1 MLTLRIALPICLL
14 ALLTPG
20 AHAATAQNFPTRP
33 IRIVT
38 SEIGGGLDFLAR
50 LVAQGLTPNLGQQVI
65 IDNRPSGVF
74 TGSIVSK
81 ASPDG
86 YTLLCNGSSF
96 WLLPFLQSN
105 VPYDPVKDFSP
116 ITLATSSPLM
126 LVVHPALPVKS
137 VKELIA
143 LAKAKPG
150 ELNYSSSSPGTPQ
163 HIAAELFK
171 SMTGVNIVRIPYKGA
186 GPAVVALVAGEVQ
199 MTFSSAGAAVPHI
212 KSGRLRALAIA
223 SAEPSALAP
232 GLPTVASAGLPG
244 FEAGSLWG
252 FFAPAK
258 TPVNLINRLQH
269 EIVSVLNKADMKE
282 KLFNATTEVVGS
294 SPEKFAAVIN
304 ADMQRG
310 RKVIEAAGIRAE

>member
-1 MLTLRIALPICLL
+1 MLRLTVTLCLL
-14 ALLTPG
+14 ALLMPG
-20 AHAATAQNFPTRP
+20 AHAASAQNFPTKP

-38 SEIGGGLDFLAR
+38 SQIGGGLDFVAR
-50 LVAQGLTPNLGQQVI
+50 LVAQGLTGSLGHQVI
-65 IDNRPSGVF
+65 VDNRPSGVF

-86 YTLLCNGSSF
+86 YTLLFNGSSF
-96 WLLPFLQSN
+96 WLLPFLQNN
-105 VPYDPVKDFSP
+105 VPYDPVRDFAP

-126 LVVHPALPVKS
+126 LVVYPGLPVKS

-171 SMTGVNIVRIPYKGA
+171 TMAGVNVVRIPYKGA

-199 MTFSSAGAAVPHI
+199 LTFSSAGAAVPHI

-252 FFAPAK
+252 FFAPAR
-258 TPVNLINRLQH
+258 TPVSLITRLQH
-269 EIVSVLNKADMKE
+269 EIVSVLNRPDVKE

-294 SPEKFAAVIN
+294 SPERFAAVIK
-304 ADMQRG
+304 ADMLRG
-310 RKVIEAAGIRAE
+310 SQVIKAAGIRAD

>member
-1 MLTLRIALPICLL
+1 MLRFAVLISSL
-14 ALLTPG
+14 ALLAHG
-20 AHAATAQNFPTRP
+20 AYAATAPHFPSKP

-38 SEIGGGLDFLAR
+38 SEIGGGLDFVAR
-50 LVAQGLTPNLGQQVI
+50 LVSQGLSDTLGQQVI
-65 IDNRPSGVF
+65 VDNRPSGVF
-74 TGSIVSK
+74 TGSIVSR

-86 YTLLCNGSSF
+86 YTLLFNGSSF
-96 WLLPFLQSN
+96 WLLPFLQKN
-105 VPYDPVKDFSP
+105 VPYDPVRDFAP

-126 LVVHPALPVKS
+126 LVVYPGLPVKS
-137 VKELIA
+137 MQELIA

-171 SMTGVNIVRIPYKGA
+171 SMAGVNIVRIPYKGA
-186 GPAVVALVAGEVQ
+186 GPAIVALVAGEVQ
-199 MTFSSAGAAVPHI
+199 LTFSSAGAAVPHI
-212 KSGRLRALAIA
+212 KSGRLRALAVA
-223 SAEPSALAP
+223 SAGPSALAP

-258 TPVNLINRLQH
+258 TPAVLINRLQH
-269 EIVSVLNKADMKE
+269 EIVSVLNKGDVKE

-294 SPEKFAAVIN
+294 SPEKFAAVIK
-304 ADMQRG
+304 ADMLRG
-310 RKVIEAAGIRAE
+310 SQVIKAAGIRAE